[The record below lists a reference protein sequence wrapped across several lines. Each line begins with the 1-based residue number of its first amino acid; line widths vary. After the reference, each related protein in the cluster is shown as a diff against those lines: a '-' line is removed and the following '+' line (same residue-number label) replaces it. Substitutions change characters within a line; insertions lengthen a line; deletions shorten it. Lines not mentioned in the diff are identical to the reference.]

1 MLGCS
6 KHGEKL
12 RLQIESG
19 TILFGAVAAHVRIL
33 YFILNV
39 MDFERTLKAFAQG
52 K

>member
-6 KHGEKL
+6 NDGGKL
-12 RLQIESG
+12 RLQMESG
-19 TILFGAVAAHVRIL
+19 AIVFGAVAAHVRIL

-39 MDFERTLKAFAQG
+39 MDFERTLEAFEQG